1 MGHLRGK
8 SRSQRE
14 IRCGLKK
21 KIVIWVEGKKYIN
34 PSIHM
39 YRNSHVARVNNLEI
53 RAIRPSNRSRRDL
66 KGEMSRIKP
75 RTRLLMSRRGEA
87 EVVKCGRNTS
97 TLTFTLNS
105 HLLSGCPTTASQR
118 GLRTRPRLMR
128 IQKDFQKKKRKCGF
142 YFFCRPSV
150 PAAPDPPAACVTHG
164 RATSL
169 GTGSMSPPEDI
180 KYQLRRA

>member
-1 MGHLRGK
+1 
-8 SRSQRE
+8 
-14 IRCGLKK
+14 
-21 KIVIWVEGKKYIN
+21 
-34 PSIHM
+34 M

-118 GLRTRPRLMR
+118 GLRTRPRLLR
-128 IQKDFQKKKRKCGF
+128 IQKDFQKKKKKVRVL
-142 YFFCRPSV
+142 FFLSSQRPRCTRPSRGV
-150 PAAPDPPAACVTHG
+150 RDTRTRHVARNGLYVSSRGHKVSAQE
-164 RATSL
+164 SMKL
-169 GTGSMSPPEDI
+169 GLETNGT
-180 KYQLRRA
+180 K